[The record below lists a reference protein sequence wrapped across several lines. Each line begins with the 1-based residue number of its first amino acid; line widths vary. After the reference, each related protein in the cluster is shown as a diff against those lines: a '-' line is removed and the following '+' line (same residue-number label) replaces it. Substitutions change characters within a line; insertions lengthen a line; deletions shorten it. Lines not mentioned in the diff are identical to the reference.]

1 MLGREQ
7 RHFLRRGVDRDSAR
21 SRSTQNIRASR
32 HGTSGRWEPPDFSS
46 ICFGGNVRGAVTL
59 QTVLTLQ
66 LSSIADVVRNVSVKP
81 RFSSERPRPFR
92 PCSLSASSRVCKLP
106 PTRDRCQSPWQVR
119 RFGARLRRAVDA
131 SLQSSGTPQSAQ
143 QTSERRAEGLRTV
156 PRIAR
161 RAIAIAGCCDGWPT
175 LRPGVSLGE
184 PVENYGDHFDEAIRL
199 TPVFSPGF
207 SFPQGN
213 QRTVAATFS
222 RNEERRAQ
230 GQSVSLTKSSTS
242 SGSVTLML
250 RASVRFW

>member
-143 QTSERRAEGLRTV
+143 QTSERRAEWTPYRSTNRAKGDCHCWLLRWLAHASTWSFV
-156 PRIAR
+156 GRAR
-161 RAIAIAGCCDGWPT
+161 RK
-175 LRPGVSLGE
+175 LRRP
-184 PVENYGDHFDEAIRL
+184 F
-199 TPVFSPGF
+199 
-207 SFPQGN
+207 
-213 QRTVAATFS
+213 
-222 RNEERRAQ
+222 
-230 GQSVSLTKSSTS
+230 
-242 SGSVTLML
+242 
-250 RASVRFW
+250 